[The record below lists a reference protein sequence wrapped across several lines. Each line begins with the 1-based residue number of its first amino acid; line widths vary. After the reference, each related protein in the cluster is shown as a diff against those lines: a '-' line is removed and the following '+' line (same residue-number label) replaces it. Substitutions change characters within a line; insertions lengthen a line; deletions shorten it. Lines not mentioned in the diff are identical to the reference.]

1 MAHIRQMLSLRDV
14 KLKKSL
20 SRIKH
25 IVESRTSISKDLNM
39 WMHLVKGDA
48 KFSRRMKLDS
58 SYYNKAMANKHWKVD
73 LNDMNM
79 EFMHELNHYSQ
90 EIRSIKDGKGY
101 TAMEAAEKVGGQLQN
116 YKVQTEF

>member
-1 MAHIRQMLSLRDV
+1 MAHIRQMLNLKDL
-14 KLKKSL
+14 KLKKNL

-58 SYYNKAMANKHWKVD
+58 SYYNKAMENKYWKVD
-73 LNDMNM
+73 LNDVNLD
-79 EFMHELNHYSQ
+79 FKYELNHYSQ
-90 EIRSIKDGKGY
+90 EVKSIKDGNGF
-101 TAMEAAEKVGGQLQN
+101 TVMEEADKIGGQLQN
-116 YKVQTEF
+116 FKM